1 MYKLNEIR
9 AIHLEVTSKCQASC
23 PMCARNLQGGILN
36 PFLKLNEVD
45 LGTFVNWIPRD
56 IVRQLDRLYMCGNFG
71 DPIIAKDTLEIFKYL
86 RETNE
91 SINLS
96 MNTNGSARDPKW
108 FKDLA
113 KLNVRVRFGIDGLQ
127 DTHSKYRIGT
137 DWNKIIEN
145 ARAFINAGGYA
156 IWDMLIFSHNAHQ
169 VDACRDLAGTIGF
182 KEFYSKNT
190 SRFRDDELPVL
201 DKNGKQVDVLYPT
214 EKSTEQKDKI
224 KQVKASE
231 EVCTIK
237 CKVKEERAI
246 YIGANGNLLPCCWL
260 DHDYIQPTSTSRID
274 FLNHFANYPNLHRN
288 TMQEVFDSNF
298 FNKIEQG
305 WKTNP
310 LKECK
315 KQCGTYDR
323 FKEQFN

>member
-1 MYKLNEIR
+1 MYNIEDIR

-23 PMCARNLQGGILN
+23 PMCARNLQGGPLN

-45 LGTFVNWIPRD
+45 LGTFVNWFPRD
-56 IVRQLDRLYMCGNFG
+56 FIRQLDRLYMCGNFG
-71 DPIIAKDTLEIFKYL
+71 DPIIAKDTLEIFQYL

-91 SINLS
+91 SISLS
-96 MNTNGSARDPKW
+96 MNTNGSARDTQW
-108 FKDLA
+108 FKSLA
-113 KLNVRVRFGIDGLQ
+113 KLNVRVRFGIDGLE

-137 DWNKIIEN
+137 DWNKIIDN
-145 ARAFINAGGYA
+145 ARAFISAGGYA

-169 VDACRDLAGTIGF
+169 VDACKDLAGTIGF

-190 SRFRDDELPVL
+190 SRFRDDVLPVL
-201 DKNGKQVDVLYPT
+201 DKTGKQVDTLYPT
-214 EKSTEQKDKI
+214 EKSVTHKEKI
-224 KQVKASE
+224 KEVKASE
-231 EVCTIK
+231 EICTIK

-246 YIGANGNLLPCCWL
+246 YVGANGNILPCCWL

-274 FLNHFANYPNLHRN
+274 FLNHFGSYPNLHST
-288 TMQEVFDSNF
+288 TMQEVFSSNF

-315 KQCGTYDR
+315 KQCGTYDV
-323 FKEQFN
+323 FKEQFR